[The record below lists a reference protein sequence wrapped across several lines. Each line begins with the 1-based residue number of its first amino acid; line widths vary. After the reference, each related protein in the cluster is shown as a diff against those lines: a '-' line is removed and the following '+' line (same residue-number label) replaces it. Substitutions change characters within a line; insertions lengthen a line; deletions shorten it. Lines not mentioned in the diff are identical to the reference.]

1 MNDKAEGFPA
11 GRVLITVTALI
22 TVALT
27 ASAVHT
33 FLNLNDLRHQ
43 YLESQAQDIVHSLGR
58 AVRGPARFSRSSDW
72 QAMFGELLESR
83 SSNLLFLGLADSSGN
98 LIVRTGAVEVGDSAL
113 QLKAEGVWFHSQ
125 ALPPG
130 RGGPRWMESG
140 APQGSYLVV
149 GIDAA
154 SADFILRQAWI
165 HVAVAGAAVL
175 TLWTLTFYLLGA
187 NRRLL
192 EARLREETDRHLAD
206 LGRMSATL
214 AHEIRN
220 PLGAVKGL
228 TQVIHEDL
236 PENHSARSHL
246 ETVISEAGRL
256 EKLVTD
262 LLAFARPRR
271 PQLESTSLREIIA
284 KAVKLVEVEATS
296 RRIEIRSEV
305 APGDDRV
312 GTDPDGLRQVLLN
325 ALRNAFEASPPDS
338 IVEVSAGVD
347 PVRRRY
353 WIEVRDRGPGLGSV
367 DPQDLFLPFRTTK
380 LQHGTGL
387 GLAVSKRIVDSLGGT
402 ISLGDRPGGGAVLRV
417 EVGL

>member
-1 MNDKAEGFPA
+1 MEV
-11 GRVLITVTALI
+11 GR
-22 TVALT
+22 
-27 ASAVHT
+27 
-33 FLNLNDLRHQ
+33 
-43 YLESQAQDIVHSLGR
+43 
-58 AVRGPARFSRSSDW
+58 
-72 QAMFGELLESR
+72 
-83 SSNLLFLGLADSSGN
+83 SNLLFLGLADASGN
-98 LIVRTGAVEVGDSAL
+98 LIAKAGQIEVGDSAF
-113 QLKAEGVWFHSQ
+113 QLKAEGVWFHRQ

-130 RGGPRWMESG
+130 RGGPRWMDPDG
-140 APQGSYLVV
+140 PQGSYLVV

-165 HVAVAGAAVL
+165 HVTVAGAAVL

-192 EARLREETDRHLAD
+192 EARLREESERHLAD

-228 TQVIHEDL
+228 TQVIREDL
-236 PENHSARSHL
+236 PADHPARSHL

-271 PQLESTSLREIIA
+271 PQLESTSLREILA
-284 KAVKLVEVEATS
+284 KAVELVEVEATS
-296 RRIEIRSEV
+296 RQIAIRADV

-325 ALRNAFEASPPDS
+325 ALRNAFEASPPNS

-347 PVRRRY
+347 SAKSRY
-353 WIEVRDRGPGLGSV
+353 WIEVRDRGPGLGNV
-367 DPQDLFLPFRTTK
+367 DPEDLFLPFRTTK

-387 GLAVSKRIVDSLGGT
+387 GLAVSRRIVDSLGGT
-402 ISLGDRPGGGAVLRV
+402 ISLGDRPGGGAALRV